1 MRGCL
6 LVLSLLACSC
16 QAFNYSGTAVT
27 YQPLKGSVNTAL
39 LHYKLAFRE
48 CGNVTVVDCP
58 LDLCTV
64 NVVSVKKVDENSG
77 EWCQREVIAHVNTA
91 NSTNFTLRLDGIQW
105 ISVRNNV
112 TEVLAVTRLDPRNRS
127 DTGRPN
133 ASPRT
138 TMLPVLRFPS
148 NCYGEARLPTFD
160 PDGDLVKCTFENYH
174 NLSSF
179 FDVSYHC
186 HMRFTPVINNISVVG
201 SYAVQLLMA
210 DLVRKDVNLTDAAG
224 NRTLLP
230 QSEMIGRVPIQFV
243 LRVDPPVE
251 SCNSGTYLPY
261 FQHPTPED
269 GNHLYAHVNKTLEI
283 NIHAKATESEIREV
297 LFSGPA
303 GVQKTKEGDGHFVL
317 KWTPTQDD
325 AGLRYP
331 ICFVVQAFLN
341 EQVELHSPM
350 RCVTV
355 AVNHNL
361 FGLDA
366 RFLIRSHNAYL
377 ELQKTGLPELK
388 ELLVARGLPP
398 DITLKVTAFHENL
411 VETTTDDPNASPANV
426 LLPSASGGGPGQIS
440 ASLNPSASNI
450 FLTPASGGVLAQIP
464 DAVNASSSNLSGS
477 T

>member
-16 QAFNYSGTAVT
+16 QAFNYLGTAVT
-27 YQPLKGSVNTAL
+27 YQPLKGSVDTAL

-58 LDLCTV
+58 VNPCTV

-77 EWCQREVIAHVNTA
+77 EWCQREVIAHVNAA
-91 NSTNFTLRLDGIQW
+91 NSKDFTLRLEGTQW
-105 ISVRNNV
+105 ISVRNNF

-148 NCYGEARLPTFD
+148 NCYGEAKLPTFD

-174 NLSSF
+174 NLSSLF
-179 FDVSYHC
+179 YVSHDC
-186 HMRFTPVINNISVVG
+186 HMIFTPVTDNSSVVG

-210 DLVRKDVNLTDAAG
+210 DLVRKDVNLTDGEG
-224 NRTLLP
+224 NRTLLA
-230 QSEMIGRVPIQFV
+230 QFEMIGRVPIQFV

-261 FQHPTPED
+261 FNHPTPED
-269 GNHLYAHVNKTLEI
+269 GSHLYTHVNRTLEI
-283 NIHAKATESEIREV
+283 NIHAKAAHSEITEV

-303 GVQKTKEGDGHFVL
+303 GVQKAKEGDGHFVL

-331 ICFVVQAFLN
+331 ICFVVQAFLDK
-341 EQVELHSPM
+341 QLELHSPM

-361 FGLDA
+361 FALDA

-377 ELQKTGLPELK
+377 ELQNTGLPELK

-398 DITLKVTAFHENL
+398 DITLRVTAFHEKL
-411 VETTTDDPNASPANV
+411 VETPNDEPNASSANV
-426 LLPSASGGGPGQIS
+426 LFSSASGGGPTQITS
-440 ASLNPSASNI
+440 ALNASASN
-450 FLTPASGGVLAQIP
+450 FSGP
-464 DAVNASSSNLSGS
+464 